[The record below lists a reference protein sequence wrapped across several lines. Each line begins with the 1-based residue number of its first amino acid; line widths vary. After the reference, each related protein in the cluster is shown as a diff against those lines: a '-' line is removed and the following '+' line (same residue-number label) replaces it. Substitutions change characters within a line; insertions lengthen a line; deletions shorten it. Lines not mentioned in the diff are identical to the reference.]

1 MKIFEELKQYAQ
13 EGLSKLREIVLLL
26 KEIRD
31 LLKDKEKGN
40 D

>member
-1 MKIFEELKQYAQ
+1 MKIFEELEQYAQ
-13 EGLSKLREIVLLL
+13 EGLSKLREIILLL